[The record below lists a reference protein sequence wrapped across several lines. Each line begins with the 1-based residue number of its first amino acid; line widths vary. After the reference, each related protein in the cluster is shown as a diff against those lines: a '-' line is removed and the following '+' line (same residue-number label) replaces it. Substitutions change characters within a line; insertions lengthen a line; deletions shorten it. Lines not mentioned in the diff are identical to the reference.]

1 VVAVASTVAVMV
13 EQVALEAVAVVEHK
27 MLILLVL
34 EALVDYLMV
43 QMVLKHLLL
52 ILETTKV
59 EMEQVAPEVVVVAV
73 APMEMLIL
81 TLEVEMVV
89 PVLSSLLIQPDK

>member
-1 VVAVASTVAVMV
+1 VASTVAVMV